1 MLRRSSLWLL
11 VDPGRRG
18 KMAGK
23 LEGDPKFELGQLGP
37 ELDVGLGLVLEEVEA
52 ARQSK
57 HPLEISSSS

>member
-37 ELDVGLGLVLEEVEA
+37 ELDVGLG
-52 ARQSK
+52 
-57 HPLEISSSS
+57 